1 MSSSHSNSNAATI
14 VDALEDY
21 RQDQIGAN
29 LSYKTVECHTTALG
43 LLCRYLEEERNQTQV
58 SQVDA
63 NDISAWFAY
72 LREVPGQRGRPRVE
86 RTVQTYARCAR
97 AFFYWLIRC
106 GTLECNPF
114 DQVVFP
120 NVDRPLL
127 LQTITDEEFERLLQA
142 CAPSNES
149 GLLGERAGAR
159 NRAILWLF
167 YDTGIRVSELCGL
180 RLGNLDRKHG
190 IVTVMGKGSKERRI
204 ALRQNCLR
212 NLSSYLDKHRPD
224 EAELAEWESRGE
236 DHLFFSE
243 TRQPLTRKGVE
254 MLFKRL
260 NARAGIAG
268 KYINPRTF
276 RHTFAIRH
284 FVLGKDSL

>member
-21 RQDQIGAN
+21 RQDQIGTN
-29 LSYKTVECHTTALG
+29 LSYKTVECHATALG
-43 LLCRYLEEERNQTQV
+43 LLCRYLEEERNQTLVEQV
-58 SQVDA
+58 NAD
-63 NDISAWFAY
+63 DISAWFAY
-72 LREVPGQRGRPRVE
+72 LRKVPSQRGRPRVE
-86 RTVQTYARCAR
+86 RTVQTYARSAR
-97 AFFYWLIRC
+97 AFFHWLIRC
-106 GTLECNPF
+106 GLLERNPF

-120 NVDRPLL
+120 NVDRPL

-142 CAPSNES
+142 CAPPDES
-149 GLLGERAGAR
+149 GLLGERAVAR
-159 NRAILWLF
+159 DRAILWLF

-180 RLGNLDRKHG
+180 RLGNFDRKHG
-190 IVTVMGKGSKERRI
+190 IVTVMGEGSKERRI
-204 ALRQNCLR
+204 ALGNTCQRSPLH
-212 NLSSYLDKHRPD
+212 YLDRHRPG
-224 EAELAEWESRGE
+224 EEELAEWGCAGE
-236 DHLFFSE
+236 DHLFLSE
-243 TRQPLTRKGVE
+243 ARRTLTRKGVE

-268 KYINPRTF
+268 KYISPRTF